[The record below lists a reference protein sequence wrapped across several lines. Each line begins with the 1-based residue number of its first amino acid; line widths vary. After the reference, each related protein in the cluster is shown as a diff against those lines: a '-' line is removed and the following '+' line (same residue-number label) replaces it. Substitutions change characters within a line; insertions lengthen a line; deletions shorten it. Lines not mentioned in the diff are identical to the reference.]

1 MFKRT
6 LAAGSL
12 AIGFLL
18 TSVAPAHAARPQM
31 VEHFDEEF
39 TELDGFLTD
48 LCGFDITITVDV
60 QFTVR
65 TWDDGR
71 FLVTR
76 SGSQTFTNVATGTTL
91 TRDFRGLVKGQ
102 ETLMVDDAGILT
114 INFDAVYAG
123 IPERIRNDEGTIL
136 IADRGRARLIGEII
150 VDLGDPDDPSDDE
163 LISETIDATY
173 NGPHPILA
181 QGFLDP
187 ALACDL
193 LA

>member
-1 MFKRT
+1 MIKRT

-39 TELDGFLTD
+39 TEPDGFLTD

-60 QFTVR
+60 RGSIR

-76 SGSQTFTNVATGTTL
+76 GGSEMFTNVATGTTL
-91 TRDFRGLVKGQ
+91 TRDFHGLVKGR
-102 ETLMVDDAGILT
+102 ETLMVDEGILT
-114 INFDAVYAG
+114 INFDEVYAG
-123 IPERIRNDEGTIL
+123 IPERIRGDDGTIL

-150 VDLGDPDDPSDDE
+150 VDLGNPDDPFDDE
-163 LISETIDATY
+163 LISEDIDATF